1 MKLIFQ
7 SLTRETSDINE
18 INNLIRKGWTE
29 LASPEQE
36 IVDAQSEEQKLRAE
50 ANISFLDKTISGFL
64 VEPENIVLGLR
75 EADRMVFSQMLTLV
89 KEALDLGL
97 ITNETLQTISDIN
110 GQKIQLTTLRLR
122 QVMVAYGFYFKGL
135 WDKLNS

>member
-7 SLTRETSDINE
+7 SLTRETFDINE
-18 INNLIRKGWTE
+18 INNLIRKGWME
-29 LASPEQE
+29 LVSPEQE

-75 EADRMVFSQMLTLV
+75 ETDRMVFSQMLTLV

-97 ITNETLQTISDIN
+97 ITNNTLQTISDIN
-110 GQKIQLTTLRLR
+110 GQKIQLTTLRFR

>member
-1 MKLIFQ
+1 VKLIFQ

-29 LASPEQE
+29 LISPEQE
-36 IVDAQSEEQKLRAE
+36 IISSQSEEQKLRVE
-50 ANISFLDKTISGFL
+50 ANINFLNKTANGFL
-64 VEPENIVLGLR
+64 VAPENIILGLK
-75 EADRMVFSQMLTLV
+75 ETDRMVFSQMLTLV

-110 GQKIQLTTLRLR
+110 GQKIQLTTLRFR
-122 QVMVAYGFYFKGL
+122 QVMVTYGFYFKGL

>member
-1 MKLIFQ
+1 M
-7 SLTRETSDINE
+7 
-18 INNLIRKGWTE
+18 E
-29 LASPEQE
+29 LVSPEQE

-75 EADRMVFSQMLTLV
+75 ETDRMVFSQMLTLV

-97 ITNETLQTISDIN
+97 ITNNTLQTISDIN
-110 GQKIQLTTLRLR
+110 GQKIQLTTLRFR

>member
-7 SLTRETSDINE
+7 SLTRETSDLNE
-18 INNLIRKGWTE
+18 INNLIRKGWME
-29 LASPEQE
+29 LISPEQE
-36 IVDAQSEEQKLRAE
+36 IVDAQSEEQKLRVE

-97 ITNETLQTISDIN
+97 ITNDTLQTISDIN

>member
-7 SLTRETSDINE
+7 SLTRETFDINE

-29 LASPEQE
+29 LISPEQE

-75 EADRMVFSQMLTLV
+75 ETDRMVFSQMLTLV

-97 ITNETLQTISDIN
+97 ITNDTLQTISDIN
-110 GQKIQLTTLRLR
+110 GQKIQLTTLRFR
-122 QVMVAYGFYFKGL
+122 QVMISYGFYFKGL
-135 WDKLNS
+135 WDQLNS